1 MTKERYERVKD
12 LVDSLDDCCDELS
25 FLASEEDLGGGEL
38 SDVLDK
44 MYTDLDL
51 IVSELR
57 QRLEFI
63 ELYV

>member
-12 LVDSLDDCCDELS
+12 LVDFLDDCCDELS
-25 FLASEEDLGGGEL
+25 FLASDEDLDGGEL

-51 IVSELR
+51 IVSELK

-63 ELYV
+63 EL

>member
-1 MTKERYERVKD
+1 MTKERYERLKD
-12 LVDSLDDCCDELS
+12 LANVLNDCCDQLS
-25 FLASEEDLGGGEL
+25 FLASDEDLDGGEL

-51 IVSELR
+51 IVSELK

-63 ELYV
+63 EV

>member
-12 LVDSLDDCCDELS
+12 LVGFLDDCCDELS
-25 FLASEEDLGGGEL
+25 FLASDEDLDGGEL
-38 SDVLDK
+38 SDILDK

-51 IVSELR
+51 IVSELK

-63 ELYV
+63 EV